1 MIFKR
6 NKTILRLLDRTERL
20 EHRIDELHAQNLNLI
35 ELIGQL
41 RDEIAW
47 LKYQNFIKSNDV
59 NK

>member
-1 MIFKR
+1 MMFKR

>member
-1 MIFKR
+1 MMFKQ

-47 LKYQNFIKSNDV
+47 LKYQNFLKSNDV